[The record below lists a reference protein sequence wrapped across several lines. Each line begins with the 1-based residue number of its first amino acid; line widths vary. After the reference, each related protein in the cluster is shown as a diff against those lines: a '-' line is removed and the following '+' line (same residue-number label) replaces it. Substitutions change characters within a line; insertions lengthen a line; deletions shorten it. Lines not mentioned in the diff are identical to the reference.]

1 MIRKQM
7 NTLLVDD
14 NDLECDCKDLKLE
27 NMTLQSLSFI
37 SSDLDKFDLIV
48 YSGKRGTKI
57 LRSKYFKI

>member
-1 MIRKQM
+1 M